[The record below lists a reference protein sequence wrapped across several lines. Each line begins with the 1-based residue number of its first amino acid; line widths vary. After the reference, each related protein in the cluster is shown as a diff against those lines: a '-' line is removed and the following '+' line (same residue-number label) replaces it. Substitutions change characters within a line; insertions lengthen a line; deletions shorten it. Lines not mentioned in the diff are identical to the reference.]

1 MPRDGRGR
9 EARGLTAYRALVA
22 AFAVAFVGIGV
33 AVFAVVFVGLGLAL
47 LVVTALRGGGAVGFV
62 LGALFVAL
70 GAGRLHL
77 LRRR

>member
-1 MPRDGRGR
+1 MRF
-9 EARGLTAYRALVA
+9 YRL
-22 AFAVAFVGIGV
+22 GV

-47 LVVTALRGGGAVGFV
+47 LVVTALQGGGAVGFV

-70 GAGRLHL
+70 GIARLHL